1 MAARDRISI
10 IAKILELAK
19 DGGVNKTRIMY
30 GACLSYGQMK
40 QYLALLQ
47 FNALLSYNQTLN
59 VYNTT
64 DKGFI
69 FLQKFA
75 LLDGML
81 QSAGIRTVR

>member
-1 MAARDRISI
+1 
-10 IAKILELAK
+10 
-19 DGGVNKTRIMY
+19 
-30 GACLSYGQMK
+30 MK